1 MPYDKDLDKE
11 LFTDIKEFE
20 RTRIRVGVFSYN
32 DGPRKIQLA
41 RENKNRDEEWRFA
54 KLGRLSREEA
64 EAMMPMIQ
72 NALNHLKK
80 EEG

>member
-1 MPYDKDLDKE
+1 MPYDKEMDKE
-11 LFTDIKEFE
+11 LFSEVKEFE

-54 KLGRLSREEA
+54 KLGRLSKDEA
-64 EAMMPMIQ
+64 EALLPMVQHAIE
-72 NALNHLKK
+72 NLKK
-80 EEG
+80 EQS